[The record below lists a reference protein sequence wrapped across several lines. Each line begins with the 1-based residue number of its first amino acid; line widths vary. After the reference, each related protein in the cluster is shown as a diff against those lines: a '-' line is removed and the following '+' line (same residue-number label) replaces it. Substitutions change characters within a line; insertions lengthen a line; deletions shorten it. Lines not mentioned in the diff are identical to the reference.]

1 MTPLPSSIRIGV
13 HESGAQPQ
21 TLTEQLDALLAEHG
35 LTAITISRSAIE
47 HGNFWSINAHRDGVC
62 GANGLHNR
70 HESPAK
76 GIELAIE
83 DLNARCKPAI
93 VVPELALAS

>member
-1 MTPLPSSIRIGV
+1 MTRHTPSPTAN
-13 HESGAQPQ
+13 AQDVTA
-21 TLTEQLDALLAEHG
+21 TLTKQLDALLAEHN
-35 LTAITISRSAIE
+35 LTAITISRSAID

-76 GIELAIE
+76 GIALAIE
-83 DLNARCKPAI
+83 DLNARCNVAI
-93 VVPELALAS
+93 VVPELECAA

>member
-1 MTPLPSSIRIGV
+1 MAHHHISPTAN
-13 HESGAQPQ
+13 AQDVTG
-21 TLTEQLDALLAEHG
+21 TLTEQLDALMAEHG
-35 LTAITISRSAIE
+35 LSAITLSRSAMD

-70 HESPAK
+70 FESPAK

-83 DLNARCKPAI
+83 DLNTRCKPAI
-93 VVPELALAS
+93 VVPELACAA